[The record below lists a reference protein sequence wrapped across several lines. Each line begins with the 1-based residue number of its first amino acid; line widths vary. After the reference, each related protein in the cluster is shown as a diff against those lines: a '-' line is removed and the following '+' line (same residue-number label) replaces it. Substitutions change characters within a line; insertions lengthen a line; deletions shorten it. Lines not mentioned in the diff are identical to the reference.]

1 MYNIQT
7 LQDFLNQSKEGDVIR
22 LRISDMDYQLEN
34 SKHLAEDFKSSKEGS
49 RPSWR

>member
-22 LRISDMDYQLEN
+22 VRVLDMDYQLEN
-34 SKHLAEDFKSSKEGS
+34 STPLAEDLRSSREGS
-49 RPSWR
+49 QPSWR